1 MIFGRPHVLA
11 FMKSLLLSLALA
23 ASTTA
28 AEPPPVMPTGSP
40 IPDFKLPGIDGKTWS
55 LADFKDS
62 KAIVLIFTCNHC
74 PDSVAARE
82 RTRVLHADYKDR
94 GVAVI
99 AINANNP
106 IGLRPDELGYSPY
119 GDSFEE
125 MKPFAEEAGW
135 TFPYLYDGE
144 TQTFAAACGAQSTPH
159 VFVFDAD
166 RKLRYNGRMDDAGRS
181 VDPVEK
187 SFVRDAIN
195 AVLSGG
201 EIETPVTRS
210 FGCSTKWLWK
220 KDEVAADQAAWEKKQ
235 VVIEALD
242 VNLAKTIRANA
253 SGKVRLI
260 HFWSTTC
267 APCMAE
273 FPEFVET
280 YRRFQSRPFDVVTIS
295 LDPTARAKAAAD
307 FLTKNHA
314 AIPGSYAAVL
324 EKEKRS
330 SIHYRFAGENP
341 DHLAEAI
348 DPEWSGA
355 LPHNVL
361 VSADGKVL
369 WRHTGRLDA
378 VEIRREILKAIDAH
392 QP

>member
-1 MIFGRPHVLA
+1 
-11 FMKSLLLSLALA
+11 MKSLLLSLVLA
-23 ASTTA
+23 TASMA
-28 AEPPPVMPTGSP
+28 AQPPPVMPTGAQV
-40 IPDFKLPGIDGKTWS
+40 PDFKLPGIDGKTWT
-55 LADFKDS
+55 LADFKDA
-62 KAIVLIFTCNHC
+62 KALVLIFTCNHC
-74 PDSVAARE
+74 PDAVAARE
-82 RTRVLHADYKDR
+82 RTRALHADYKDR
-94 GVAVI
+94 GVAIV

-144 TQTFAAACGAQSTPH
+144 TQSFAEACGAQSTPH

-181 VDPVEK
+181 TDPVEK
-187 SFVRDAIN
+187 SFVRDAID
-195 AVLSGG
+195 AVLDGG

-220 KDEVAADQAAWEKKQ
+220 KDDVAKDQAAWEAR
-235 VVIEALD
+235 EENLEDLD
-242 VNLAKTIRANA
+242 VELAKAIRANP
-253 SGKVRLI
+253 SGKARLI

-267 APCMAE
+267 APCVAE
-273 FPEFVET
+273 FPELVET

-295 LDPTARAKAAAD
+295 LDPADRAEAAAD
-307 FLTKNHA
+307 LLKKNHA
-314 AIPGSYAAVL
+314 AIPNSYAEGL
-324 EKEKRS
+324 KKENRS
-330 SIHYRFAGENP
+330 AMHYRFAGENP

-361 VSADGKVL
+361 ISHDGKVL

-378 VEIRREILKAIDAH
+378 VEMRREIIKAIDAI